1 MARICVDGFNIG
13 LRKTTGIGAYGR
25 NLLTALNGMGHETQ
39 VLYGPQAKPAKRP
52 LFNEIGLID
61 ARETREKAID
71 RLAGLASAHLGRTAH
86 AVSASADVVWPA
98 RGGGR
103 PRAQAFWTAQR
114 LFTTAQ
120 KTFAAQRRFTP
131 LRFAEHPSVGR
142 PDVVHWTTPLPLN
155 AKGRA
160 NVLTIH
166 DLIPLRLPH
175 TTLDDKRAFFRLC
188 REAARR
194 ADAVAVVS
202 DATRQDVTRLLGV
215 PEDKLITTWQAVE
228 IPARLRDRP
237 ETEVAAELL
246 SAFDLGWKDYWL
258 HWGAIEPKKNLG
270 RVVEAYL
277 TSGSTRPLIVVG
289 GKGWLEED
297 EMALMKAHR
306 RQGKAARRRIRIF
319 DHLPFSLLVSLIRG
333 ARGTIFP
340 SIYEGFGLP
349 VLESMLLDTPVITS
363 TVASLPE
370 VAGDAALLVDPYDA
384 GAISRAIRALDADD
398 ALAADLVARGRVQA
412 ARFSPE
418 AHRARLAELYA
429 RVL

>member
-25 NLLTALNGMGHETQ
+25 NLLTALDGMGHETQ
-39 VLYGPQAKPAKRP
+39 VLYGPQAKPSKRP

-61 ARETREKAID
+61 ARERKEKTID
-71 RLAGLASAHLGRTAH
+71 RLTGLASAHLGRTAQ
-86 AVSASADVVWPA
+86 AVPASGDVIWPA
-98 RGGGR
+98 KGGGR
-103 PRAQAFWTAQR
+103 PRAHTFWTAQR

-131 LRFAEHPSVGR
+131 LHFAEHPSIGR
-142 PDVVHWTTPLPLN
+142 PDVVHWTTPLPLH

-188 REAARR
+188 REATRR

-202 DATRQDVTRLLGV
+202 EATRQDVARLLGV
-215 PEDKLITTWQAVE
+215 PEDKLTTTWQAVE
-228 IPARLRDRP
+228 IPSSLRHRP

-306 RQGKAARRRIRIF
+306 RQGKAARRRIRTF

-333 ARGTIFP
+333 ARGTVFP

-370 VAGDAALLVDPYDA
+370 VAGDAALLVDPYDPA
-384 GAISRAIRALDADD
+384 AISRAIRALDADD
-398 ALAADLVARGRVQA
+398 ALAADLVARGRTQA

>member
-25 NLLTALNGMGHETQ
+25 NLLTALDGMGHEAQ
-39 VLYGPQAKPAKRP
+39 VLYGPQAKPSKRP

-61 ARETREKAID
+61 ARETREKAFD
-71 RLAGLASAHLGRTAH
+71 RLAGLASAHLSRTAH
-86 AVSASADVVWPA
+86 AVSASEDVIWPA
-98 RGGGR
+98 RGGGP

-120 KTFAAQRRFTP
+120 RAFAAQRRFTP

-202 DATRQDVTRLLGV
+202 EATRQDVTRLLGV
-215 PEDKLITTWQAVE
+215 PDEKLITTWQAVE
-228 IPARLRDRP
+228 IPAHLRDRP
-237 ETEVAAELL
+237 EGDVAAELL

-297 EMALMKAHR
+297 EMALMKANR
-306 RQGKAARRRIRIF
+306 RQGKTARKRIRTF

-333 ARGTIFP
+333 ARGTVFP

-363 TVASLPE
+363 NVASLPE

-384 GAISRAIRALDADD
+384 GAISRAIRQLDADD
-398 ALAADLVARGRVQA
+398 ALAADLVARGRTQA

>member
-25 NLLTALNGMGHETQ
+25 NLLTALEGMGHQTQ
-39 VLYGPQAKPAKRP
+39 VLYGPQAKASKRA

-61 ARETREKAID
+61 ARETGEKPLD
-71 RLAGLASAHLGRTAH
+71 RLLGTASAHLGRTAR
-86 AVSASADVVWPA
+86 AVEPSDAVIWPA

-103 PRAQAFWTAQR
+103 PRAQAFWTATR
-114 LFTTAQ
+114 LYATAQ
-120 KTFAAQRRFTP
+120 RNFAARRGVTP
-131 LRFAEHPSVGR
+131 LRFADHAVVDR
-142 PDVVHWTTPLPLN
+142 PDVMHWTTPLPLH
-155 AKGRA
+155 AAGRA

-175 TTLDDKRAFFRLC
+175 VTLDNKRAFFRLC
-188 REAARR
+188 RETARR
-194 ADAVAVVS
+194 ADAIAVVS
-202 DATRQDVTRLLGV
+202 EATRRDVIALLGV
-215 PEDKLITTWQAVE
+215 PEEKLVTTWQSVD

-237 ETEVAAELL
+237 EADVAGDLL

-277 TSGSTRPLIVVG
+277 TSGSTRPLVVVG
-289 GKGWLEED
+289 GKGWLDED
-297 EMALMKAHR
+297 ETALMHAYR
-306 RQGKAARRRIRIF
+306 SRGKAARRRIRTF

-370 VAGDAALLVDPYDA
+370 VAGDAALMVDPYDPA
-384 GAISRAIRALDADD
+384 AISRAIRALDADEG
-398 ALAADLVARGRVQA
+398 LAADLIARGRVQA

-418 AHRARLAELYA
+418 AHRARLQDLYA

>member
-25 NLLTALNGMGHETQ
+25 NLLTALDGMGHETQ
-39 VLYGPQAKPAKRP
+39 VLYGPQAKPSKRP
-52 LFNEIGLID
+52 LFNEIGLVD
-61 ARETREKAID
+61 ARETKEKTRD
-71 RLAGLASAHLGRTAH
+71 RLATLASAHLGRTAH
-86 AVSASADVVWPA
+86 AVPASDDVIWPA
-98 RGGGR
+98 KGGGR
-103 PRAQAFWTAQR
+103 PSARAYWTSRR

-120 KTFAAQRRFTP
+120 RMFAAQRRFTP
-131 LRFAEHPSVGR
+131 LRFAEHPSVGQ
-142 PDVVHWTTPLPLN
+142 PDVVHWTTPLPLH
-155 AKGRA
+155 ATGRS

-202 DATRQDVTRLLGV
+202 EATRQDVTRLLDV
-215 PEDKLITTWQAVE
+215 PEDKLITTGQSVE

-237 ETEVAAELL
+237 DREVAAELL

-297 EMALMKAHR
+297 EMALLLSHR
-306 RQGKAARRRIRIF
+306 ARGSKAAERIRTF

-333 ARGTIFP
+333 ARGTVFP

-363 TVASLPE
+363 NVASLPE
-370 VAGDAALLVDPYDA
+370 VAGDAALLVDPYDP
-384 GAISRAIRALDADD
+384 GVISRAIRALDADD
-398 ALAADLVARGRVQA
+398 ALAADLVARGRTQA

>member
-25 NLLTALNGMGHETQ
+25 NLLTALDGMGHETQ
-39 VLYGPQAKPAKRP
+39 VLYGPQAKPSKRP
-52 LFNEIGLID
+52 LFNEIGLVD
-61 ARETREKAID
+61 ARETAEKPLD
-71 RLAGLASAHLGRTAH
+71 RLFGTASARLGRTAR
-86 AVSASADVVWPA
+86 AVEPSDAVIWPA
-98 RGGGR
+98 KGGGR
-103 PRAQAFWTAQR
+103 PGAGAFWTATR
-114 LFTTAQ
+114 LFSTAQ
-120 KTFAAQRRFTP
+120 RNFAARRGFTP
-131 LRFAEHPSVGR
+131 LRFAAHPAVGR
-142 PDVVHWTTPLPLN
+142 PDVVHWTTPLPLH
-155 AKGRA
+155 ATGRA

-194 ADAVAVVS
+194 ADAIAVVS
-202 DATRQDVTRLLGV
+202 EATRRDVVALLGV
-215 PEDKLITTWQAVE
+215 PEEKLVTTWQSVDV
-228 IPARLRDRP
+228 PARLRRRP
-237 ETEVAAELL
+237 DVDVAGDLL

-277 TSGSTRPLIVVG
+277 TSGSARPLIVVG

-297 EMALMKAHR
+297 EVALMHAYR
-306 RQGKAARRRIRIF
+306 ARGKAARKRIRTF

-363 TVASLPE
+363 NVASPPE
-370 VAGDAALLVDPYDA
+370 VAGDAALLVDPYDP
-384 GAISRAIRALDADD
+384 GAISRAIRTLDADD
-398 ALAADLVARGRVQA
+398 ALAADLVDRGRLQA

-418 AHRARLAELYA
+418 AHRARLGDLYA

>member
-25 NLLTALNGMGHETQ
+25 NLLSALEGMGHETQ
-39 VLYGPQAKPAKRP
+39 VLYGPQSKPSKRP

-61 ARETREKAID
+61 AREIREGALD
-71 RLAGLASAHLGRTAH
+71 RVTGVFSGRLGRTAR
-86 AVSASADVVWPA
+86 AVEPSDDVIWPA

-103 PRAQAFWTAQR
+103 PRARAYWTASR

-120 KTFAAQRRFTP
+120 RNFAGQRRTTR
-131 LRFAEHPSVGR
+131 LRFAAHPTVGG
-142 PDVVHWTTPLPLN
+142 PDVVHWTTPLPLH
-155 AKGRA
+155 ATGRA

-175 TTLDDKRAFFRLC
+175 VTLDNKRAFFRLC
-188 REAARR
+188 RDAARR
-194 ADAVAVVS
+194 ADAIAVVS
-202 DATRQDVTRLLGV
+202 DATRVDVVRLLGV
-215 PEDKLITTWQAVE
+215 PEDKLVTTWQSVE
-228 IPARLRDRP
+228 VPARLRDR
-237 ETEVAAELL
+237 TDADVSAELT

-277 TSGSTRPLIVVG
+277 TSGSTRPLVVVG
-289 GKGWLEED
+289 GKGWLDED
-297 EMALMKAHR
+297 ETALMHAHR
-306 RQGKAARRRIRIF
+306 SRGKAQRKRIRVF

-333 ARGTIFP
+333 ARGTVFP

-363 TVASLPE
+363 NVASLPE
-370 VAGDAALLVDPYDA
+370 VAGDAAIMVDPYDPA
-384 GAISRAIRALDADD
+384 AISRAIRDLDADD
-398 ALAADLVARGRVQA
+398 ALADDLVARGRVQA
-412 ARFSPE
+412 AKFSPA
-418 AHRARLAELYA
+418 AHRARLQDLYA